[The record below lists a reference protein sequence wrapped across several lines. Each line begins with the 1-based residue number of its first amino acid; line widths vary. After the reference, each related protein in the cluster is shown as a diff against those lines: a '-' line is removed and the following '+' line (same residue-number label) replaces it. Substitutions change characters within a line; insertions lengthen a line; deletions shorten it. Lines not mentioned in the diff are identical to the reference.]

1 MQGKFEIYE
10 IRVGMQDLTPIDDDT
25 IRTILDDYEEKDS
38 IIRIFAIGNFPF
50 SSSFSL
56 EEKLDYYKSLADQI
70 GNILGVT
77 YTEEEKI
84 IYSLYSISRYIY
96 DANVP
101 GQLDKAKQVISLYED
116 AIQIEIDSD
125 VAWFARQCVKYKLL
139 DLYASWPTDKM
150 YNKMKTLMSEL
161 KAEKL
166 KYDSIFSYVW
176 ETYCKDL

>member
-10 IRVGMQDLTPIDDDT
+10 VRVGMQELTPIDDYA
-25 IRTILDDYEEKDS
+25 IKTILESYKDRDS

-50 SSSFSL
+50 ASSFPL
-56 EEKLDYYKSLADQI
+56 KDKLNYNKSLADQV
-70 GNILGVT
+70 GKILGVT

-84 IYSLYSISRYIY
+84 IYSLYSMSRYIY
-96 DANVP
+96 DANIP

-116 AIQIEIDSD
+116 AIQAEVDSD

-150 YNKMKTLMSEL
+150 YHKMKRLMSEL